1 MNSVESFLLSY
12 LVNSLWQLPLLF
24 CAAWLA
30 ARLLRPLGATAEHRV
45 WVSSLLLQVLLPALS
60 VVSRDWLQ
68 TLIPS
73 LLRSGHEGDA
83 HVSTIMGPASVSGG
97 LHMNGWLSDTV
108 AITYAASVIYFLAR
122 FIWRARSLARLRREA
137 IEIEITGEAAA
148 CWSRSSKRFGIHDAS
163 IAASARV
170 FGPVTMGLYRKLVL
184 LPASMISDLPSAD
197 LHTIIAHEFAH
208 MRRKDFLKNL
218 LYEWLALP
226 ISYHPFLWLTRERII
241 ESREM
246 ICDRMAAESSGKQE
260 YARSLLRLASLLLT
274 GTSARAPHVIG
285 IFDANEFERRL
296 MKLTETQTE
305 VHGMRRFAIIALCSV
320 VGLATSGSALAFGM
334 HVDAAAAGSQE
345 SSTSVPKKLE
355 VKSGVMAGNKI
366 GGSNPVYPAAAKKAK
381 IQGKVMLDAMISK
394 EGTIENLKV
403 ISGPKE
409 LQASS
414 LDAVRDWTY
423 KPYLLNGD
431 PVEVETTINIIYSL
445 AK

>member
-45 WVSSLLLQVLLPALS
+45 WVSALLLQVLLPALS
-60 VVSRDWLQ
+60 IISLDWLQ
-68 TLIPS
+68 ILIPS

-97 LHMNGWLSDTV
+97 LHMNGWLIDTV

-137 IEIEITGEAAA
+137 IEIELTGEASA

-208 MRRKDFLKNL
+208 MHRNDFLKNL

-226 ISYHPFLWLTRERII
+226 ISYHPFL
-241 ESREM
+241 
-246 ICDRMAAESSGKQE
+246 
-260 YARSLLRLASLLLT
+260 
-274 GTSARAPHVIG
+274 
-285 IFDANEFERRL
+285 
-296 MKLTETQTE
+296 
-305 VHGMRRFAIIALCSV
+305 
-320 VGLATSGSALAFGM
+320 
-334 HVDAAAAGSQE
+334 
-345 SSTSVPKKLE
+345 
-355 VKSGVMAGNKI
+355 
-366 GGSNPVYPAAAKKAK
+366 
-381 IQGKVMLDAMISK
+381 
-394 EGTIENLKV
+394 
-403 ISGPKE
+403 
-409 LQASS
+409 
-414 LDAVRDWTY
+414 
-423 KPYLLNGD
+423 
-431 PVEVETTINIIYSL
+431 
-445 AK
+445 